1 MSIILLV
8 SFALFSFV
16 RGNCPYKLDFTVG
29 SYTAQP
35 WLESANGT
43 GLSFVTFNTRGV
55 SVTTTFHPA
64 LVGANPAYA
73 ARARQYLYVA
83 NDLASGKITQIQ
95 FNNRLPYVTALSK
108 STGEHASSASPV
120 HVTVDKRTENT
131 VRLVVVTANFG
142 GSVSSFIKT
151 ATSLF
156 KSDQFTIPK
165 TVGSWRDQSKLN
177 QVQDGP
183 HAHMALPYGAGVL
196 VTDYGSDMVFY
207 LSLNKTTG
215 KFGEINRIKFFA
227 GEGPRHAV
235 GHPLNKNVYVVTEFS
250 LKIATLKPG
259 CGGSDD
265 LGVCERRN
273 ILAVTNPAARA
284 SAIRISANG
293 KFLYVAVRYPNLTGK
308 IVGFRLNP
316 EGDIVGKIGEF
327 PSGGLHPNDFVIVER
342 ARIGDGCK
350 SFIAVV
356 NRDSHNIIILKR
368 IFTNGKLVPT
378 RYRTKIPT
386 PVSITI

>member
-1 MSIILLV
+1 MSIILLLC
-8 SFALFSFV
+8 FALFSV
-16 RGNCPYKLDFTVG
+16 VQGNCPYKLDFTVG
-29 SYTAQP
+29 SYTSQP

-73 ARARQYLYVA
+73 ARARQYLYLA
-83 NDLASGKITQIQ
+83 NDLTNGKITQIQ
-95 FNNRLPYVTALSK
+95 FNNRLPFVTSLSK
-108 STGEHASSASPV
+108 STGTHPSSASPV
-120 HVTVDKRTENT
+120 HVAVDKRTENT
-131 VRLVVVTANFG
+131 VRLVIVTANFG

-151 ATSLF
+151 STSLL
-156 KSDQFTIPK
+156 KSDQFIIPK
-165 TVGSWRDQSKLN
+165 NAGSWRDKSKLN
-177 QVQDGP
+177 PVQDGP
-183 HAHMALPYGAGVL
+183 HAHMALPYGEGVL
-196 VTDYGSDMVFY
+196 VTDYGSDMLFY

-215 KFGEINRIKFFA
+215 KFAEMNRIKFFA

-235 GHPLNKNVYVVTEFS
+235 AHPMNKAVYVVTEFS
-250 LKIATLKPG
+250 LKIATLRPG
-259 CGGSDD
+259 CGGGDEP
-265 LGVCERRN
+265 GVCMRRN
-273 ILAVTNPAARA
+273 ILAVANPAARA

-327 PSGGLHPNDFVIVER
+327 SSGGLHPNDFIIIER

-356 NRDSHNIIILKR
+356 NRDSHSIVIMKR
-368 IFTNGKLVPT
+368 VFGNGKLIPT
-378 RYRTKIPT
+378 RYRTKIST